1 MRVRE
6 QENEREQ
13 KRKCKR
19 DSVKVPAH
27 LPVFHPFTVSC
38 RCRTA
43 FYLTLFLHPVAC
55 THHLKMSN
63 VLIVSFFSHPIYQ
76 AWVFHDFVALKSVT
90 IDHSDHRHKSKC
102 HHPVYSTQQKIF
114 NATGSCLLT
123 SVMGIFLIIWLHG
136 TLTVDPGD
144 HTEPFQATPRDPGC

>member
-55 THHLKMSN
+55 TRHLKMSN
-63 VLIVSFFSHPIYQ
+63 VLIVSFFSHLIYQ

-90 IDHSDHRHKSKC
+90 IDHSDWLWASEPVHEIEVDHEDTKANDIIQYIQLSKRFLMRLVPAC
-102 HHPVYSTQQKIF
+102 LRVWWTFFWSFDCMEPWLWTQ
-114 NATGSCLLT
+114 
-123 SVMGIFLIIWLHG
+123 
-136 TLTVDPGD
+136 
-144 HTEPFQATPRDPGC
+144 R